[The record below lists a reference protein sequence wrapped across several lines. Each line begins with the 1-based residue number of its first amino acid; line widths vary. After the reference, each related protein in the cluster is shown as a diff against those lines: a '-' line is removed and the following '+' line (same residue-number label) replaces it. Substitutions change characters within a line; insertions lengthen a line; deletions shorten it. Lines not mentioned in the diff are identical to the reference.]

1 MPNTEF
7 CPQTRLFSAEILLM
21 VNITCELLLITS
33 NVVFCRTRVY
43 QMQPRNGQNWHSC
56 SHEIGHILPVCLRNN
71 SCRADR
77 INEPHKKNSLIEG
90 EELQH
95 IRYRS
100 RTSDTETKTT
110 FCTSLK
116 LEFISG
122 WVEINSNFR
131 EAQNSGFGFRFI
143 RSWAL
148 TNARSRL
155 YLIDPS
161 SREHNRAW

>member
-1 MPNTEF
+1 MWLASQLLFLWQTGSKYPILEVCEF
-7 CPQTRLFSAEILLM
+7 QFWQ
-21 VNITCELLLITS
+21 
-33 NVVFCRTRVY
+33 CRYFRVY

-100 RTSDTETKTT
+100 RTNDTETKTT